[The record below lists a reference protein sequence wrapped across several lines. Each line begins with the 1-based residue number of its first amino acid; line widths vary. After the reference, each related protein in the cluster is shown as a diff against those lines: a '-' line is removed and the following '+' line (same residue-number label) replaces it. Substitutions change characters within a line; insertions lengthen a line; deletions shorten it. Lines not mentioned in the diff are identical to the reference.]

1 MLNGDDGSSKGDIAM
16 IIAIFLIMTMMVII
30 VPHVVVVG
38 RAPVPMF
45 LVTVGSQLL
54 IHDKVTPVKA

>member
-1 MLNGDDGSSKGDIAM
+1 MLNDDDGGSKGDIAM
-16 IIAIFLIMTMMVII
+16 IMAILIMAMMVII

-38 RAPVPMF
+38 RASEPMF

-54 IHDKVTPVKA
+54 IHDKVTPMKA